1 MKSIITKLLM
11 LTAVLSAS
19 TNIHAYDFKVD
30 GIYYDLTD
38 VPNSYCEVVAG
49 DEKYTGTVKIPS
61 SLIFNGRML
70 FVMSIS
76 ADAFSY
82 CDELISIT
90 ISNYIKT
97 IPSFLG
103 CTNLKELI
111 IENGGE
117 PLGLSSNA
125 FSDCPL
131 ETVHLGR
138 NLAYSDESP
147 FHNMR
152 ALTQLTIGNGVNNIA
167 DETFNGCT
175 GLKELIFDYT
185 NPEETLF
192 LGNNGISGCFS
203 DCPLETLH
211 LDRRIDFEKP
221 PFSGHSSPIEVT
233 IGNHITEIRDKTFYN
248 CDQLLYL
255 TIGNKVERIGISAFE
270 GCGRLYELTIPSSV
284 TTIDESAFNGCQNVE
299 SVKIPN
305 SVTLIGSSA
314 FYGCENL
321 QSITIPNSV
330 KSIGSSAFYGCENL
344 QSITIPNSVK
354 SIGSSVFYGC
364 ENLQSITIPNSI
376 TSIEAETFNLCKSL
390 ESVTIPNS
398 VTSIGESA
406 FNGCANLKSIIIPE
420 RITSIGEYAFSGC
433 TGLTEI
439 NSLNTVPPTISTTTF
454 DSKNYLY
461 ATLNVPINSL
471 RAYQIAES
479 WGDFWNICGGL
490 NSVEDDAVSIT
501 SKDGSIV
508 VSGKGKAVAEVYN
521 LSGQLVYNGTD
532 TAIEV
537 PSKGIYV
544 VRISGKI
551 YKIAVL

>member
-1 MKSIITKLLM
+1 MRTIITKLLM

-19 TNIHAYDFKVD
+19 TNIYAYDFEVD

-38 VPNSYCEVVAG
+38 ASNSYCEVVAG
-49 DEKYTGTVKIPS
+49 DKKYTGTVKIPS

-70 FVMSIS
+70 FVMSI
-76 ADAFSY
+76 DRYAFWY
-82 CDELISIT
+82 CDGLISIT
-90 ISNYIKT
+90 IPNSVKT
-97 IPSFLG
+97 IPSFSD

-117 PLGLSSNA
+117 SLGMSSDTFDN
-125 FSDCPL
+125 CPL

-138 NLAYSDESP
+138 NLTYSDESP
-147 FHNMR
+147 FYGMKT
-152 ALTQLTIGNGVNNIA
+152 LTRLTIGNGVNNIA
-167 DETFNGCT
+167 NETFEECT
-175 GLKELIFDYT
+175 GLKELIFDYS

-203 DCPLETLH
+203 DCPLETLY

-233 IGNHITEIRDKTFYN
+233 IGNHITEIRDRTFYN
-248 CDQLLYL
+248 CNQLLHF

-270 GCGRLYELTIPSSV
+270 GCGRLYELTMPSSV
-284 TTIDESAFNGCQNVE
+284 TTIDKSAFKRCE
-299 SVKIPN
+299 SFE
-305 SVTLIGSSA
+305 SL
-314 FYGCENL
+314 
-321 QSITIPNSV
+321 TIPNSV
-330 KSIGSSAFYGCENL
+330 ASIGNSAFSECYNLKSI
-344 QSITIPNSVK
+344 I
-354 SIGSSVFYGC
+354 
-364 ENLQSITIPNSI
+364 IPNSI

-420 RITSIGEYAFSGC
+420 RITSIGESAFSGC

-471 RAYQIAES
+471 RAYQIADG

-490 NSVEDDAVSIT
+490 NSVEDDAVNVT
-501 SKDGSIV
+501 SKDGNIV
-508 VSGKGKAVAEVYN
+508 VSGTDNAQAEVYN
-521 LSGQLVYNGTD
+521 LSGQLVYSGTD

-537 PSKGIYV
+537 PSKGIYI

>member
-1 MKSIITKLLM
+1 MKTIITKLLM

-19 TNIHAYDFKVD
+19 TNIYAYDFEVD

-38 VPNSYCEVVAG
+38 ASNSYCEVVAG
-49 DEKYTGTVKIPS
+49 DKKYTGTVKIPS

-70 FVMSIS
+70 FVMSI
-76 ADAFSY
+76 DRYAFWY
-82 CDELISIT
+82 CDGLISIT
-90 ISNYIKT
+90 IPNSVKT
-97 IPSFLG
+97 IPSFFD

-117 PLGLSSNA
+117 SLGMSSDTFDN
-125 FSDCPL
+125 CPL

-138 NLAYSDESP
+138 NLTYSDESP
-147 FHNMR
+147 FYGMKT
-152 ALTQLTIGNGVNNIA
+152 LTRLTIGNGVNNIA
-167 DETFNGCT
+167 DDTFNGCT

-185 NPEETLF
+185 NPEITLF
-192 LGNNGISGCFS
+192 LGNNNDISGCFS
-203 DCPLETLH
+203 DCPLETLY
-211 LDRRIDFEKP
+211 LDRRIDFERP
-221 PFSGHSSPIEVT
+221 PFSGDSSPIEVT
-233 IGNHITEIRDKTFYN
+233 IGNHITEIRDNTFYN
-248 CDQLLYL
+248 CNQLLHL

-270 GCGRLYELTIPSSV
+270 GCGRLYEFTIPSRV
-284 TTIDESAFNGCQNVE
+284 ATIDESAFNGCQNIE

-314 FYGCENL
+314 FGECYSL
-321 QSITIPNSV
+321 
-330 KSIGSSAFYGCENL
+330 K
-344 QSITIPNSVK
+344 
-354 SIGSSVFYGC
+354 
-364 ENLQSITIPNSI
+364 SITIPNSI
-376 TSIEAETFNLCKSL
+376 TSINDRTFYRCKSL

-398 VTSIGESA
+398 VTSIGEFA
-406 FNGCANLKSIIIPE
+406 FNGCASLKSIIIPE

-471 RAYQIAES
+471 RAYQIADG

-490 NSVEDDAVSIT
+490 NSVEDDAINVT
-501 SKDGSIV
+501 SKNGSII
-508 VSGKGKAVAEVYN
+508 VSGTDSAVAEVYN
-521 LSGQLVYNGTD
+521 ISGQLVYSGTD